1 MVRKKTIG
9 LRLGQKVTSM
19 QGRDY
24 GQEFLVVG
32 FIDDSILLVADGKKR
47 SVKRPKKKNIKH
59 ISISLKVDEL
69 IENKLST
76 GGQVTDDEIYK
87 AIQRLGERMEEGE
100 MNIG

>member
-1 MVRKKTIG
+1 MVRKKTVG
-9 LRLGQKVTSM
+9 LRLGQKVTST
-19 QGRDY
+19 QGRDF

-32 FIDDSILLVADGKKR
+32 FVEDSFLLVANGKGR
-47 SVKRPKKKNIKH
+47 SVERPKKKNIKH